1 MVFEEFVDF
10 GAEGSLEGGKVF
22 ADGGFEVVILVEFSL
37 QKVFVDLN
45 EGEGRYAWAENQD
58 KNGAPVFFDKLDFKV
73 IGKCFNY
80 K

>member
-1 MVFEEFVDF
+1 LTVGFGTGERIQRGVQVGEVLLAEMVFEEFVDF

-45 EGEGRYAWAENQD
+45 EGEGRYA
-58 KNGAPVFFDKLDFKV
+58 
-73 IGKCFNY
+73 
-80 K
+80 